1 MAENKKMREMKDSG
15 IGWVHEIP
23 IDWDVIRGK
32 YLFTND
38 KMLVGA
44 KVEEYERL
52 ALTMKGVVKRS
63 KDDTEG
69 LQPDK
74 FNTYQILRTG
84 ELVFKLIDLQNIST
98 SRVGLS
104 PYTGIVSPAY
114 IILKGN
120 EQILPEYAEKYY
132 LMMWMNQVFNALG
145 DSGVRSSLNVGEL
158 LELKLP
164 VPPLEEQRRIADFLD
179 RECGKIDAIIAD
191 VEKQIEILEQYKR
204 SVITTIV
211 TKGMSS
217 DIHIRERDQ
226 WFGGIPIQWE
236 IARIGSLYK
245 LRNTKVNDRD
255 YAPLSVTMQ
264 GVVPQLETAAK
275 TNAHDDRKLVR
286 KGDFVINSRSDRR
299 GSCGISSQDGSV
311 SLINIVLTPLQNM
324 NPSYYNWLFHSVG
337 FSDEFYKWGHGIV
350 DDLWTTTW
358 QDMKNIVIPVPPL
371 EEQQAIADYLDKKCA
386 EIDGVIADKKEQ
398 LDVLENYKKSLIYEY
413 VTGKK
418 EVV

>member
-1 MAENKKMREMKDSG
+1 
-15 IGWVHEIP
+15 
-23 IDWDVIRGK
+23 
-32 YLFTND
+32 
-38 KMLVGA
+38 
-44 KVEEYERL
+44 
-52 ALTMKGVVKRS
+52 
-63 KDDTEG
+63 
-69 LQPDK
+69 
-74 FNTYQILRTG
+74 
-84 ELVFKLIDLQNIST
+84 
-98 SRVGLS
+98 
-104 PYTGIVSPAY
+104 
-114 IILKGN
+114 
-120 EQILPEYAEKYY
+120 
-132 LMMWMNQVFNALG
+132 
-145 DSGVRSSLNVGEL
+145 
-158 LELKLP
+158 
-164 VPPLEEQRRIADFLD
+164 
-179 RECGKIDAIIAD
+179 
-191 VEKQIEILEQYKR
+191 
-204 SVITTIV
+204 
-211 TKGMSS
+211 MSS